1 MKDKSVINQ
10 IKTLLGLEVKLEQ
23 MTLEN
28 GTVIEA
34 DSFEAGQAVFIVT
47 EDGQV
52 ALPVG
57 DYTLPDGKMLV
68 VTEEGI
74 IGEVKQA
81 EMPEAEA
88 PEVEVEAAEVEVAP
102 DVIAEE
108 VVIAIEDVQ
117 NEVVAQVASII
128 DAATPSEVTTE
139 DSEIIAEDVITEIIS
154 VIESNVPAEMMAK
167 LKANLSAKKKSRIKK
182 SEMASM
188 PAAKAIK
195 PNPEKEVKKE
205 LKFHQIK
212 AMSSEQR
219 ILAKI
224 SQIKK

>member
-1 MKDKSVINQ
+1 MKEKSIINQ
-10 IKTLLGLEVKLEQ
+10 IKTLLGLQLKLEQ

-68 VTEEGI
+68 VTEEGM
-74 IGEVKQA
+74 IGEVKEA

-88 PEVEVEAAEVEVAP
+88 PEVEVEVEAS
-102 DVIAEE
+102 AEE
-108 VVIAIEDVQ
+108 SPEFVTKADFESALNEIKSMFSAIA
-117 NEVVAQVASII
+117 
-128 DAATPSEVTTE
+128 PK
-139 DSEIIAEDVITEIIS
+139 AEPKVE
-154 VIESNVPAEMMAK
+154 
-167 LKANLSAKKKSRIKK
+167 LSA
-182 SEMASM
+182 EPM

-195 PNPEKEVKKE
+195 ANPEKAVKKE

-212 AMSSEQR
+212 ATTSEQR

>member
-1 MKDKSVINQ
+1 MKEKSIINQ
-10 IKTLLGLEVKLEQ
+10 IKTLLGLQLKLEQ

-34 DSFEAGQAVFIVT
+34 DSFEAGSSVFIVT

-57 DYTLPDGKMLV
+57 EYELPEGMMLV

-74 IGEVKQA
+74 IGEMK
-81 EMPEAEA
+81 EAEA
-88 PEVEVEAAEVEVAP
+88 PDAEVEVEVEASTEAAP
-102 DVIAEE
+102 EFVTKADFESALNEIKSMFSAIAPKAEE
-108 VVIAIEDVQ
+108 PKVE
-117 NEVVAQVASII
+117 
-128 DAATPSEVTTE
+128 
-139 DSEIIAEDVITEIIS
+139 
-154 VIESNVPAEMMAK
+154 
-167 LKANLSAKKKSRIKK
+167 LSA
-182 SEMASM
+182 EPM

-205 LKFHQIK
+205 LKFHQTK
-212 AMSSEQR
+212 ATTSLQT

>member
-1 MKDKSVINQ
+1 MKDKSIINQ
-10 IKTLLGLEVKLEQ
+10 IKTLLGLQVKLEQ

-57 DYTLPDGKMLV
+57 DYTLPEGKMLV
-68 VTEEGI
+68 VTEDGLISEI
-74 IGEVKQA
+74 KEA
-81 EMPEAEA
+81 EMPESEA
-88 PEVEVEAAEVEVAP
+88 PEVEVEVEAS
-102 DVIAEE
+102 AEE
-108 VVIAIEDVQ
+108 APEFVTKADFESALNEIKSMFSAIA
-117 NEVVAQVASII
+117 
-128 DAATPSEVTTE
+128 P
-139 DSEIIAEDVITEIIS
+139 
-154 VIESNVPAEMMAK
+154 
-167 LKANLSAKKKSRIKK
+167 K
-182 SEMASM
+182 SEPKVELNAEAM

-205 LKFHQIK
+205 LKFHQVK
-212 AMSSEQR
+212 ATTPEQR

>member
-1 MKDKSVINQ
+1 MKEKSIINQ
-10 IKTLLGLEVKLEQ
+10 IKTLLGLQVKLEQ

-68 VTEEGI
+68 VTEEGM
-74 IGEVKQA
+74 IGEIKEA

-88 PEVEVEAAEVEVAP
+88 PEVEVEVEAS
-102 DVIAEE
+102 AEE
-108 VVIAIEDVQ
+108 SPEFVTKADFESALNEIKSMFSAIA
-117 NEVVAQVASII
+117 
-128 DAATPSEVTTE
+128 
-139 DSEIIAEDVITEIIS
+139 
-154 VIESNVPAEMMAK
+154 
-167 LKANLSAKKKSRIKK
+167 LKAEEPNVELSA
-182 SEMASM
+182 EPM
-188 PAAKAIK
+188 PAAKPIK

-212 AMSSEQR
+212 ATTSEQR

>member
-1 MKDKSVINQ
+1 MKEKSIINQ
-10 IKTLLGLEVKLEQ
+10 IKTLLGLQVKLEQ

-68 VTEEGI
+68 VTEEGM
-74 IGEVKQA
+74 IGEIKEA
-81 EMPEAEA
+81 EMPEAEV
-88 PEVEVEAAEVEVAP
+88 EVEVEAAEVEVAP

-139 DSEIIAEDVITEIIS
+139 DSAMIAEDVIAEIIS

-188 PAAKAIK
+188 PAAKPIK

-205 LKFHQIK
+205 LKFYQIK
-212 AMSSEQR
+212 ATTSEQR

>member
-1 MKDKSVINQ
+1 MKEKSIINQ
-10 IKTLLGLEVKLEQ
+10 IKTLLGLQVKLEQ

-68 VTEEGI
+68 VTEEGM
-74 IGEVKQA
+74 IGEIKEA
-81 EMPEAEA
+81 EMPEAEV
-88 PEVEVEAAEVEVAP
+88 EVEVEASAESAPEFVTKADFESALNEIKSMFSAIAPKAEPKVE
-102 DVIAEE
+102 
-108 VVIAIEDVQ
+108 
-117 NEVVAQVASII
+117 
-128 DAATPSEVTTE
+128 
-139 DSEIIAEDVITEIIS
+139 
-154 VIESNVPAEMMAK
+154 
-167 LKANLSAKKKSRIKK
+167 LSA
-182 SEMASM
+182 EPM

-212 AMSSEQR
+212 ATTSEQR

>member
-1 MKDKSVINQ
+1 MKEKSIINQ
-10 IKTLLGLEVKLEQ
+10 IKTLLGLQVKLEQ

-68 VTEEGI
+68 VTEEGM
-74 IGEVKQA
+74 IGEIKEA

-88 PEVEVEAAEVEVAP
+88 PEAEVEVEVEASAESAPEFVTKADFESALNEIKSMFSAIAPKAEPKVE
-102 DVIAEE
+102 
-108 VVIAIEDVQ
+108 
-117 NEVVAQVASII
+117 
-128 DAATPSEVTTE
+128 
-139 DSEIIAEDVITEIIS
+139 
-154 VIESNVPAEMMAK
+154 
-167 LKANLSAKKKSRIKK
+167 LSA
-182 SEMASM
+182 EPM

-205 LKFHQIK
+205 LKFHQVK
-212 AMSSEQR
+212 ATTSEQR

-224 SQIKK
+224 SKIKK

>member
-1 MKDKSVINQ
+1 
-10 IKTLLGLEVKLEQ
+10 

-74 IGEVKQA
+74 IGEIKEA

-88 PEVEVEAAEVEVAP
+88 PEVEVEVEAS
-102 DVIAEE
+102 AEE
-108 VVIAIEDVQ
+108 SPEFVTKADFEAALNEIKSMFSAI
-117 NEVVAQVASII
+117 
-128 DAATPSEVTTE
+128 TPK
-139 DSEIIAEDVITEIIS
+139 AEEP
-154 VIESNVPAEMMAK
+154 NVE
-167 LKANLSAKKKSRIKK
+167 LSA
-182 SEMASM
+182 EPM

-195 PNPEKEVKKE
+195 PNPEKESKKE
-205 LKFHQIK
+205 LKFHQVK
-212 AMSSEQR
+212 ATTSEQR

>member
-1 MKDKSVINQ
+1 MKEKSIINQ
-10 IKTLLGLEVKLEQ
+10 IKTLLGLQVKLEQ

-52 ALPVG
+52 PLPVG

-68 VTEEGI
+68 VTEDGM
-74 IGEVKQA
+74 IGEVK
-81 EMPEAEA
+81 EAEA
-88 PEVEVEAAEVEVAP
+88 PESPEVEVEAAEAEVAP

-139 DSEIIAEDVITEIIS
+139 DSAIIAEDVIAEIIS

-212 AMSSEQR
+212 ATTSEQR

>member
-1 MKDKSVINQ
+1 MKDKSIINQ
-10 IKTLLGLEVKLEQ
+10 IRTLLGLEVKLEQ

-52 ALPVG
+52 PLPIG

-68 VTEEGI
+68 VTEDGM
-74 IGEVKQA
+74 IGEVKEAGAA
-81 EMPEAEA
+81 ESES
-88 PEVEVEAAEVEVAP
+88 PEVEVEVEAS
-102 DVIAEE
+102 AEE
-108 VVIAIEDVQ
+108 APEFVTKADFESALNEIKSMFSAIAQKPEPKVEL
-117 NEVVAQVASII
+117 N
-128 DAATPSEVTTE
+128 
-139 DSEIIAEDVITEIIS
+139 AE
-154 VIESNVPAEMMAK
+154 P
-167 LKANLSAKKKSRIKK
+167 
-182 SEMASM
+182 M

-205 LKFHQIK
+205 LKFHQVK
-212 AMSSEQR
+212 ATTSEQR

-224 SQIKK
+224 AQIKK

>member
-1 MKDKSVINQ
+1 MKEKSIINQ
-10 IKTLLGLEVKLEQ
+10 IKTLLGLQVKLEQ

-57 DYTLPDGKMLV
+57 DYTLPDGMMLV
-68 VTEEGI
+68 VTEDGLI
-74 IGEVKQA
+74 SEVK
-81 EMPEAEA
+81 EAEA
-88 PEVEVEAAEVEVAP
+88 PESESPEVEVEVEAS
-102 DVIAEE
+102 AEE
-108 VVIAIEDVQ
+108 APEFVTKADFESALNEIKSMFSAIA
-117 NEVVAQVASII
+117 
-128 DAATPSEVTTE
+128 
-139 DSEIIAEDVITEIIS
+139 
-154 VIESNVPAEMMAK
+154 
-167 LKANLSAKKKSRIKK
+167 LKVEEPKVELSA
-182 SEMASM
+182 EPM

-205 LKFHQIK
+205 LKFHQVK
-212 AMSSEQR
+212 ATTSEQR

>member
-1 MKDKSVINQ
+1 MKEKSIINQ
-10 IKTLLGLEVKLEQ
+10 IKTLLGLQVKLEQ

-34 DSFEAGQAVFIVT
+34 DSFEAGSSVFIVT

-57 DYTLPDGKMLV
+57 EYELPEGMMLV

-74 IGEVKQA
+74 IGEMK
-81 EMPEAEA
+81 EAEA
-88 PEVEVEAAEVEVAP
+88 PEAEVEVEVEASAESAPEFVTKADFESALNEIKSMFSAIAPKAEPKVE
-102 DVIAEE
+102 
-108 VVIAIEDVQ
+108 
-117 NEVVAQVASII
+117 
-128 DAATPSEVTTE
+128 
-139 DSEIIAEDVITEIIS
+139 
-154 VIESNVPAEMMAK
+154 
-167 LKANLSAKKKSRIKK
+167 LSA
-182 SEMASM
+182 EPM

-205 LKFHQIK
+205 LKFHQVK
-212 AMSSEQR
+212 ATTSQQR

>member
-1 MKDKSVINQ
+1 MKEKSIINQ
-10 IKTLLGLEVKLEQ
+10 IKTLLGLQVKLEQ

-68 VTEEGI
+68 VTEDGMI
-74 IGEVKQA
+74 SEVK
-81 EMPEAEA
+81 EAEA
-88 PEVEVEAAEVEVAP
+88 PESESPEVEVEVEAS
-102 DVIAEE
+102 AEE
-108 VVIAIEDVQ
+108 APEFVTKADFESALNEIKSMFSAIAPKEEEPKV
-117 NEVVAQVASII
+117 E
-128 DAATPSEVTTE
+128 
-139 DSEIIAEDVITEIIS
+139 
-154 VIESNVPAEMMAK
+154 
-167 LKANLSAKKKSRIKK
+167 LSA
-182 SEMASM
+182 EPM

-205 LKFHQIK
+205 LKFHQVK
-212 AMSSEQR
+212 ATTSEQR

>member
-1 MKDKSVINQ
+1 MKEKSIINQ
-10 IKTLLGLEVKLEQ
+10 IKTLLGLQVKLEQ

-68 VTEEGI
+68 VTEEGM
-74 IGEVKQA
+74 IGEIKEA

-88 PEVEVEAAEVEVAP
+88 PEAEVEVEVEASTEAAPEFVTKADFESALNEIKSMFSAIATKAEPKVELN
-102 DVIAEE
+102 AE
-108 VVIAIEDVQ
+108 
-117 NEVVAQVASII
+117 
-128 DAATPSEVTTE
+128 P
-139 DSEIIAEDVITEIIS
+139 
-154 VIESNVPAEMMAK
+154 
-167 LKANLSAKKKSRIKK
+167 
-182 SEMASM
+182 M

-205 LKFHQIK
+205 LKFHQTK
-212 AMSSEQR
+212 ATTSEQR

>member
-1 MKDKSVINQ
+1 MKEKSIINQ
-10 IKTLLGLEVKLEQ
+10 IKTLLGLQVKLEQ

-68 VTEEGI
+68 VTEEGM
-74 IGEVKQA
+74 IGEVKEA

-88 PEVEVEAAEVEVAP
+88 PEVEVEVEAS
-102 DVIAEE
+102 AEE
-108 VVIAIEDVQ
+108 SPEFVTKADFESALNEIKSMFSAIA
-117 NEVVAQVASII
+117 
-128 DAATPSEVTTE
+128 TK
-139 DSEIIAEDVITEIIS
+139 AEEPKVE
-154 VIESNVPAEMMAK
+154 
-167 LKANLSAKKKSRIKK
+167 LSA
-182 SEMASM
+182 EPM

-205 LKFHQIK
+205 LKFHQTK
-212 AMSSEQR
+212 ATTSEQR

>member
-1 MKDKSVINQ
+1 MKEKSIINQ
-10 IKTLLGLEVKLEQ
+10 IKTLLGLQVKLEQ

-57 DYTLPDGKMLV
+57 DYTLPDGMMLV
-68 VTEEGI
+68 VTEEGV
-74 IGEVKQA
+74 IGEVKEA
-81 EMPEAEA
+81 EMPEAEM
-88 PEVEVEAAEVEVAP
+88 PEVEVEVEASAEVAP
-102 DVIAEE
+102 EFVTKADFEAALNEIKSMFSAIAPKAEE
-108 VVIAIEDVQ
+108 PKVEL
-117 NEVVAQVASII
+117 N
-128 DAATPSEVTTE
+128 
-139 DSEIIAEDVITEIIS
+139 AE
-154 VIESNVPAEMMAK
+154 P
-167 LKANLSAKKKSRIKK
+167 
-182 SEMASM
+182 M

-195 PNPEKEVKKE
+195 PNPEKESKKE

>member
-1 MKDKSVINQ
+1 MKEKSIINQ
-10 IKTLLGLEVKLEQ
+10 IKTLLGLQVKLEQ

-68 VTEEGI
+68 VTEEGM
-74 IGEVKQA
+74 IGEIKEA
-81 EMPEAEA
+81 EMPEAEVEV
-88 PEVEVEAAEVEVAP
+88 EVEVEASAEAAP
-102 DVIAEE
+102 EFVTKADFESALNEIKSMFSDIAPKAEE
-108 VVIAIEDVQ
+108 
-117 NEVVAQVASII
+117 
-128 DAATPSEVTTE
+128 P
-139 DSEIIAEDVITEIIS
+139 
-154 VIESNVPAEMMAK
+154 NVE
-167 LKANLSAKKKSRIKK
+167 LSA
-182 SEMASM
+182 EPM

-205 LKFHQIK
+205 LKFHQTK
-212 AMSSEQR
+212 ATTSEQR